1 MNLPTIVTLGRVAL
15 APVVGWLAFSP
26 DWSWRATGFCLFVVA
41 AVSDYI
47 DGTLAR
53 TRNEVTDAGKLLDP
67 LADKLLLACTL
78 GAMYV
83 LQAPPSETL
92 VRSIAGIA
100 DAGRLPFLLVIGDTS
115 IAIGLPFVVVAI
127 VIGRELLMTAFR
139 QLASR
144 RGVMIAAIGPAKWK
158 TGFQSV
164 WVGAAYCWFAT
175 STLARAEGWGNEP
188 LWHSWALFNA
198 FVGTVTMVAAV
209 ALTLWSLW
217 LYGRKYG
224 AAVFAARR
232 APASP

>member
-1 MNLPTIVTLGRVAL
+1 MNLPTIVTIGRVAL
-15 APVVGWLAFSP
+15 APVIGWLALSP
-26 DWSWRATGFCLFVVA
+26 DWTWRASAFCLFVAA

-53 TRNEVTDAGKLLDP
+53 TRNEVTDLGRMLDP
-67 LADKLLLACTL
+67 LADKLLLVCTL

-83 LQAPPSETL
+83 LQAPASETF
-92 VRSIAGIA
+92 VRTATGIAG
-100 DAGRLPFLLVIGDTS
+100 AGRFPFLLVIGDAS
-115 IAIGLPFVVVAI
+115 IAIGLPFVLVAI

-144 RGVMIAAIGPAKWK
+144 RGVMIDAIGPAKWK

-175 STLARAEGWGNEP
+175 STLARAEGWENEP
-188 LWHSWALFNA
+188 VWHSWALFNA
-198 FVGTVTMVAAV
+198 FVGTITMVAAV

-217 LYGRKYG
+217 LYARKYG

-232 APASP
+232 ATTSP